1 MRLDSEEFPAD
12 PRRVRKR
19 GRVPTLGPV
28 NWPHVA
34 RALVADLQGS
44 DIGGK
49 RLSVVC
55 EERLT
60 LLLANLRVAHNG
72 ELNLVPDFVAPEYE
86 RVAMNSLFE
95 EVDDDSTLVES
106 LGRLVGVQFEGG
118 DQAFG

>member
-12 PRRVRKR
+12 PRRGRKR
-19 GRVPTLGPV
+19 RRDPTLGPV
-28 NWPHVA
+28 NRLYIA
-34 RALVADLQGS
+34 RALVAGLQGS
-44 DIGGK
+44 DVGGK

-60 LLLANLRVAHNG
+60 LLVANLRVARSG
-72 ELNLVPDFVAPEYE
+72 EPKSVPDFVAPEYG
-86 RVAMNSLFE
+86 RVAMNSPFE

-106 LGRLVGVQFEGG
+106 LGRAVVVQSERG